1 MIASIAHLGL
11 LDDEDIA
18 LDIAALELSALDHV
32 GVDLDPYVTMLA
44 AIEADVREAAARE
57 NCDTG
62 VKQAEILAAILG
74 GRHDLCGDIQT
85 YDAPLNADMIRV
97 LDRRKGLPVSLS
109 ILYVAMAR
117 RLGWDAD
124 ALNTP
129 GHVLVRIGAPED
141 SVVIDP
147 FHRGATVTPI
157 ALMNMIRRMLGPE
170 APVGQ
175 THLAS
180 MTNRGVLVRLLL
192 NQATRTERDGDTRR
206 ALVIYGRM
214 VEVAPSN
221 GQGWWDLARL
231 QLSERRIED
240 ARGSLS
246 AMLEITRDSDSR
258 AHITA
263 ALAALAG
270 P

>member
-1 MIASIAHLGL
+1 M
-11 LDDEDIA
+11 
-18 LDIAALELSALDHV
+18 
-32 GVDLDPYVTMLA
+32 
-44 AIEADVREAAARE
+44 
-57 NCDTG
+57 
-62 VKQAEILAAILG
+62 
-74 GRHDLCGDIQT
+74 
-85 YDAPLNADMIRV
+85 
-97 LDRRKGLPVSLS
+97 
-109 ILYVAMAR
+109 
-117 RLGWDAD
+117 
-124 ALNTP
+124 
-129 GHVLVRIGAPED
+129 
-141 SVVIDP
+141 VIDP

-192 NQATRTERDGDTRR
+192 NQATRAERDGDTRR